1 MSSLP
6 EEPCANF
13 TQNGLSDLAILWG
26 QYNISE
32 KQIFRKTYGDITS
45 LISVPV
51 EEPVLRAALRFWDPS
66 YRCFTFGKE
75 DLIPTVEEYSV
86 LRGLDLRFP
95 DKAYNKK
102 PNSGYRKV
110 LAKILKGKP
119 RVIDTY
125 LI

>member
-1 MSSLP
+1 MKNL
-6 EEPCANF
+6 
-13 TQNGLSDLAILWG
+13 
-26 QYNISE
+26 
-32 KQIFRKTYGDITS
+32 GDIAS

-51 EEPVLRAALRFWDPS
+51 KEPVLKTALRFWDPS

-75 DLIPTVEEYSV
+75 DLVPTIEEYSV
-86 LRGLDLRFP
+86 LIGLDIRFL

-110 LAKILKGKP
+110 LAKILKVKP